1 MSDFNIKPLETNL
14 DFERLSYW
22 DVVIIGAGP
31 AGLAASLTTAH
42 RALTTLVIEAKNRP
56 GGQPQFLYADKR
68 IVDIPGFP
76 DGITGEE
83 LSERTYRQA
92 SNAQV
97 QFRFNEELVAIED
110 TDQIESEDRLKK
122 VITVKNS
129 YFCRKVII
137 ACGLLHYP
145 RRLAVLDRLNSKNVH
160 YKIPKIGDY
169 EGNNVVVVGGGDSAL
184 DAALMVLG
192 RHGHV
197 DLIVREEAPVGKAD
211 TLGRIHDAG
220 AVVHLSSEIESAE
233 FAGEQ
238 IRLSVT
244 GGEQI
249 DCSLAIVQ
257 IGFLSAKDTFER
269 LAIRLNEDGSIA
281 IDPYFET
288 SREGIFAVG
297 DVHGDIKLIAVAW
310 AEGIQAAIHAF
321 KEITSPY
328 WLNEKRL
335 RDSKIALIGDK
346 ITHAAL
352 SRRKHS

>member
-1 MSDFNIKPLETNL
+1 
-14 DFERLSYW
+14 
-22 DVVIIGAGP
+22 
-31 AGLAASLTTAH
+31 
-42 RALTTLVIEAKNRP
+42 
-56 GGQPQFLYADKR
+56 
-68 IVDIPGFP
+68 
-76 DGITGEE
+76 
-83 LSERTYRQA
+83 
-92 SNAQV
+92 
-97 QFRFNEELVAIED
+97 
-110 TDQIESEDRLKK
+110 
-122 VITVKNS
+122 
-129 YFCRKVII
+129 
-137 ACGLLHYP
+137 
-145 RRLAVLDRLNSKNVH
+145 
-160 YKIPKIGDY
+160 
-169 EGNNVVVVGGGDSAL
+169 
-184 DAALMVLG
+184 
-192 RHGHV
+192 
-197 DLIVREEAPVGKAD
+197 
-211 TLGRIHDAG
+211 
-220 AVVHLSSEIESAE
+220 VHLSSEIESAE